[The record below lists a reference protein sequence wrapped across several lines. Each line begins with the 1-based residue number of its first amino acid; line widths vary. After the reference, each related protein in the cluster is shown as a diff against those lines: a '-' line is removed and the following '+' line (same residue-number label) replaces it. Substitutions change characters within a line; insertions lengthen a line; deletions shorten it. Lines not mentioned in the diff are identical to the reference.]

1 MSKSF
6 TSIATGHRRVRK
18 QGGMIRL
25 LICGDREWK
34 KKDLIRREL
43 RLLGIANLEVV
54 IHGAARGA
62 DSLGAE
68 IAEELGVDK
77 RRIKAFPA
85 QWDDTGKAAGVI
97 RNSQMLQEGQP
108 TYVLAFHSH
117 LETKSKGTADMVRK
131 ARAAGVKVKVVR

>member
-1 MSKSF
+1 MSRLFVS
-6 TSIATGHRRVRK
+6 TTTGRRTVRNQK
-18 QGGMIRL
+18 GKIRL

-34 KKDLIRREL
+34 KKGRIRREL
-43 RLLGIANLEVV
+43 RSLGISNLEVV

-62 DSLGAE
+62 DLLGAE

-85 QWDDTGKAAGVI
+85 KWDYLGKAAGAI
-97 RNSQMLQEGQP
+97 RNSQMLKEGRP

-117 LETKSKGTADMVRK
+117 LKTKSKGTADMVRK
-131 ARAAGVKVKVVR
+131 AKAVGVEVKVIK

>member
-1 MSKSF
+1 MSRLFVS
-6 TSIATGHRRVRK
+6 TTTGRRTVRNQK
-18 QGGMIRL
+18 GKIRL

-34 KKDLIRREL
+34 KKGRIRREL
-43 RLLGIANLEVV
+43 RSLGISNLEVV

-62 DSLGAE
+62 DLLGAE

-85 QWDDTGKAAGVI
+85 KWDYLGKAAGAI
-97 RNSQMLQEGQP
+97 RNSQMLKEGRP

-131 ARAAGVKVKVVR
+131 AKAVGVEVKVIK